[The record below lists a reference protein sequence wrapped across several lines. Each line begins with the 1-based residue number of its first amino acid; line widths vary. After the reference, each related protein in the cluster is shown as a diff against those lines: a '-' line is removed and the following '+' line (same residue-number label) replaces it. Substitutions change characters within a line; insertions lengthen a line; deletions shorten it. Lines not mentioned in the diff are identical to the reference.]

1 MIKTPEFLLFDDD
14 AVNNT
19 LCYIAIKN
27 KVKDAVIKTFTVP
40 QKGYDYISTEYII
53 SHKKAILFLDIN
65 MPGMTCWEFLE
76 KFETLSEEIKNRFS
90 IYVLSASLSPE
101 DKERA
106 AANKN
111 IKLFI
116 EKPLTGDKI
125 SNILSSD

>member
-14 AVNNT
+14 PVNNT
-19 LCYIAIKN
+19 LCHIAIKN

-40 QKGYDYISTEYII
+40 QKGFHYISTEYI
-53 SHKKAILFLDIN
+53 KNNKYVILFIDIN

-76 KFETLSEEIKNRFS
+76 KFETLDEEIKNRFS
-90 IYVLSASLSPE
+90 IYVLSASLSLE

-125 SNILSSD
+125 SKIISS